1 MVVAMAVV
9 ATVAAAGGILVRR
22 AVVAEA
28 ILVLRMS
35 VALAWAPLG
44 QAVLAYVA
52 VMFVILAAL
61 TSVAT
66 KFVISAA
73 LALEHRA
80 TTRTPHRQRLQPSA
94 GRFACQRDD
103 QWVDRG
109 IARLHAGIDL
119 ARAKSAEVGKR

>member
-1 MVVAMAVV
+1 MAVV

-28 ILVLRMS
+28 ILVLHMS

-44 QAVLAYVA
+44 QALLAYVA
-52 VMFVILAAL
+52 VMFVILAALAAL

-73 LALEHRA
+73 PALEHRA
-80 TTRTPHRQRLQPSA
+80 TTS
-94 GRFACQRDD
+94 
-103 QWVDRG
+103 
-109 IARLHAGIDL
+109 L
-119 ARAKSAEVGKR
+119 ALTAVVSVH